1 MHENTKF
8 EQGRGLLRRAPA
20 GTSIFCIL
28 HSAFCIPALAAGFDL
43 SAAVR
48 DAQPGDTIHIPAG
61 VYAAPLVIDRPIQLI
76 AEGDVLLDGRGQG
89 DLLRIEA
96 PDVTVRGLRL
106 RGSGDSLDREN
117 AGIVV
122 AAPRARIEQNRLEDV
137 LVGILLRNADET
149 VLRGNR
155 IAGKPLDPGRRGDGI
170 RLWNSHHCRIEA
182 NQVIGVRDVVIWYS
196 RGTRIVGNQVTSG
209 RYGLHFMYAHDSVLE
224 DNRLSDNSV
233 GVFLMYSRDIVLRRN
248 VLAHNRGPSG
258 YGLGL
263 KDIDEVAVE
272 ENVFL
277 ANRVGIYLD
286 NSPQRLDAAGRL
298 HRNVFAFNDVGLA
311 FLPSV
316 KRNRFSENS
325 FIENV
330 EQVAIL
336 GGGELAGNDFA
347 PDGRGNYWSDYAGFD
362 ADADGVGDVPYRA
375 MSLFESLIDREP
387 KLRLLLYSPV
397 QQAIELAARALP
409 VVRPGPKISD
419 DAPRM
424 KPIELDLE
432 LHRAGSA
439 WPMGSLGA
447 GLLGALG
454 LAWSRCTRLARSS
467 GRRSIQNEECRMQ
480 NAERAHT
487 NAVGPHGADGALR
500 SAAIPHSDFCILHS
514 SPRPPGRAAAP
525 LPVESAIISFRA
537 LRKAFGRNVAVDG
550 LDLDI
555 PPGQAV
561 ALWGENGAGKTTVIK
576 CALGLWRY
584 RGQIRVGGFDA
595 RRQGKAARRLVG
607 YVSQELALYDDLS
620 AFEAVRLF
628 ARLKCVPPQ
637 RAAEVLAQ
645 VGLEEHATKRVGALS
660 GGMKQRLSLAIAL
673 LACPPVLLLDEPTS
687 NLDAPARRAF
697 LDLLAGLK
705 NAGKTILF
713 TTHRADEVVLLA
725 DRLVILERG
734 RVKFD
739 GDPAGLG
746 GRAEAQVTLRIPLA
760 DGVRDA
766 AARTLERAGLAVSHN
781 HSALLVRVA
790 PTRKG
795 VPLTL
800 LVQSGFAIE
809 DVDFET

>member
-1 MHENTKF
+1 MRKRKKQRLE
-8 EQGRGLLRRAPA
+8 RSMLRRAPA
-20 GTSIFCIL
+20 GTSLFCIL

-48 DAQPGDTIHIPAG
+48 AAQPGETIRIPAG

-76 AEGDVLLDGRGQG
+76 TDGEVLLDGRGQG

-106 RGSGDSLDREN
+106 RGTGDSLDREN

-122 AAPRARIEQNRLEDV
+122 AAPRARVEQNTLEDV

-155 IAGKPLDPGRRGDGI
+155 IAGKPLDAGRRGDGI

-233 GVFLMYSRDIVLRRN
+233 GVYLMYSRDIVLRRN
-248 VLAHNRGPSG
+248 LITHNRGPSG

-263 KDIDEVAVE
+263 KDMDAVTAE
-272 ENVFL
+272 ENVLL

-286 NSPQRLDAAGRL
+286 NSPQRADCPGRL
-298 HRNVFAFNDVGLA
+298 HRNVLAFNDIGLA

-316 KRNRFSENS
+316 RHNLFSENS

-336 GGGELAGNDFA
+336 GGGELLGNDFA
-347 PDGRGNYWSDYAGFD
+347 PRGRGNYWSDYAGL
-362 ADADGVGDVPYRA
+362 DADGDGAGDVPYRA
-375 MSLFESLIDREP
+375 MSLFENLIDREP

-397 QQAIELAARALP
+397 QQALDLAARALP
-409 VVRPGPKISD
+409 LVRPAPKITD
-419 DAPRM
+419 PAPRM
-424 KPIELDLE
+424 RPIEPNLE
-432 LHRAGSA
+432 LHQAASP
-439 WPMGSLGA
+439 WPIGSLGA
-447 GLLGALG
+447 GLLSAFG
-454 LAWSRCTRLARSS
+454 LLWSWCSRAGRP
-467 GRRSIQNEECRMQ
+467 GRRPGGSAVQSPPRPQ
-480 NAERAHT
+480 PSDRAPP
-487 NAVGPHGADGALR
+487 AGPTDGAIMSIRGL
-500 SAAIPHSDFCILHS
+500 S
-514 SPRPPGRAAAP
+514 
-525 LPVESAIISFRA
+525 
-537 LRKAFGRNVAVDG
+537 KTFGRNVAVDG

-561 ALWGENGAGKTTVIK
+561 ALWGENGAGKTTVIR
-576 CALGLWRY
+576 CALGLLRY
-584 RGQIRVGGFDA
+584 RGRIRIGGLDA
-595 RRQGKAARRLVG
+595 RRQGKAARRLIG
-607 YVSQELALYDDLS
+607 YVSQELSLYDDLS
-620 AFEAVRLF
+620 TGETAQLF
-628 ARLKCVPPQ
+628 ARLKRVPPRQ
-637 RAAEVLAQ
+637 ADEVLAR
-645 VGLEEHATKRVGALS
+645 VGLQEQAAKRVGALS
-660 GGMKQRLSLAIAL
+660 GGMKQRLALAIAL
-673 LACPPVLLLDEPTS
+673 LGSPPLLLLDEPTS
-687 NLDAPARRAF
+687 NLDAAARRG
-697 LDLLAGLK
+697 LRDLLEELK
-705 NAGKTILF
+705 QSGKTILF
-713 TTHRADEVVLLA
+713 STHRAEEVIRLA

-734 RVKFD
+734 RVKYD

-746 GRAEAQVTLRIPLA
+746 GRAEAQVTLRIALA
-760 DGVRDA
+760 EEVRPA
-766 AARTLERAGLAVSHN
+766 AARLLERAGLAVSDN
-781 HSALLVRVA
+781 HAALLVRVA

-800 LVQSGFAIE
+800 LVQSGYAIE